1 MKNPPDPKAP
11 SASSADIREKFLR
24 FFEERGHRRV
34 PSSPLVPAGDPT
46 LLFTN
51 SGMVQFKD
59 VFLGFDR
66 RPYDRAV
73 TAQRCLR
80 VSGKHNDLEN
90 VGYTARHHTFFEM
103 LGNFSFGD
111 YFKEKA
117 IPYAWEFLTSPEG
130 LALPR
135 ERLWVTIFGG
145 GHLFGPDA
153 PPVPADEDAAAIW
166 LETLTKAGFSPDEA
180 KRRIARIPTADN
192 FWMMGETGPCGPCSE
207 IFYNR
212 NRAATRFE
220 GEDPDKA
227 DDCVEV
233 WNLVFMQFN
242 RDDSGILRPL
252 PAPCVDTGMGLERIS
267 AVLQGVRSNF
277 EIDSFRNLAYAA
289 NRAVVEAG
297 GHDCAND
304 LGAPHCVISDHIRAA
319 AFLVVDGV
327 LPSNEGRGYVL
338 RRIIR
343 RALRHGYKLQARTP
357 FLHKIVDC
365 PALAASEELQ
375 AKKSLVKGEIEREE
389 KQFFATLGRGIY
401 KLLREISDVARCRA
415 VLEYSRLKDP
425 DVWLIPGAGVGGATL
440 ISTNGGAMSP
450 KSAIIDAVITHLVE
464 KEPLSILFAV
474 GGRGK
479 AWDMGTGRVIQ
490 EGDDLSTILGD
501 KKYPRPVVTSRLM
514 RVLREC
520 FGVSEQEVVGAM
532 AERNFWGVRVGDA
545 MPLFN
550 SVENLA
556 TMVGGEFAFN
566 LYDTHGFP
574 VDLTADVIR
583 EYNWSP
589 EKWRHEIRIA
599 GKDQG
604 LSLSE
609 EALDKAVSAYHE
621 CGLQLGTDT
630 DDFDR
635 CMSEQR
641 ERSRAAMKFKVGQ
654 KTVRYD
660 GAPTEFVGYDSL
672 RADKAR
678 VLAVYANDE
687 SAGECAEGDAVVVLD
702 RTPFYAESG
711 GQVGDSGILRGADSG
726 SGCEVL
732 NTRKLRT
739 DVWEHSV
746 KIKSG
751 AVRVGDV
758 VSAEVD
764 AARRMDIARAHS
776 ATHLM
781 HSALRMV
788 LGEHVAQRGSLVESG
803 RLRFDFSHNA
813 AMTADELRKAEQIVN
828 EQIRRNA
835 EAQTETL
842 PYDDAVARGA
852 TALFGEKYG
861 DIVRMVT
868 IGAGYSVELC
878 GGTHVG
884 RAGDIGYFRF
894 TGETAVGTGTRRV
907 EAVVGKN
914 AVDLSRVEGDA
925 LAEAI
930 HLLKVEPK
938 KVGRKVQQLQAGLRS
953 AHVELNKV
961 KMKENA
967 DSAVK
972 NVRKINADGIGE
984 VNVVTAK
991 VLGIDPKTLRNLAM
1005 TVAGRLGQ
1013 PCAVFL
1019 AGVGDDNVGHLA
1031 ASVSRSLS
1039 HTMSALEWMTV
1050 AANKAGA
1057 RGGGRP
1063 EFAQA
1068 GGGDVDKLDA
1078 ALKAADEWV
1087 KGGMKLE

>member
-1 MKNPPDPKAP
+1 MKNPPDPGP
-11 SASSADIREKFLR
+11 PPASSADIREKFLR

-166 LETLTKAGFSPDEA
+166 LETLAKAGFSPDEA
-180 KRRIARIPTADN
+180 KRRIARIPTSDN

-450 KSAIIDAVITHLVE
+450 KDAIIDAVITHLVE
-464 KEPLSILFAV
+464 EPSSVLWAV

-479 AWDMGTGRVIQ
+479 VVDMATGRVIQ
-490 EGDDLSTILGD
+490 EGDDLSSLTGD
-501 KKYPRPVVTSRLM
+501 KKYPRLVVTPRLM
-514 RVLREC
+514 RVLHEY
-520 FGVSEQEVVGAM
+520 FGVDKQEVVDAIVM
-532 AERNFWGVRVGDA
+532 RNRHDMKVEEPMQ
-545 MPLFN
+545 MPN
-550 SVENLA
+550 GVENLA
-556 TMVGGEFAFN
+556 TLIDGEFAFG

-574 VDLTADVIR
+574 VDLTADVVR
-583 EYNWSP
+583 ECNWSP
-589 EKWRHEIRIA
+589 ERWRHQIRI
-599 GKDQG
+599 GVKDDKG
-604 LSLSE
+604 LILSE
-609 EALDKAVSAYHE
+609 ESLDKAVKAYREH
-621 CGLQLGTDT
+621 GLPLEVDT

-635 CMSEQR
+635 CMSGQR
-641 ERSRAAMKFKVGQ
+641 ERSRAAMKFKSGR

-672 RADKAR
+672 RAEAR
-678 VLAVYANDE
+678 VLAVYAGGE
-687 SAGECAEGDAVVVLD
+687 PAKECAEGEAVVVLD
-702 RTPFYAESG
+702 RTPFYAEAG
-711 GQVGDSGILRGADSG
+711 GQVGDSGILRGADSE
-726 SGCEVL
+726 CVVADAQ
-732 NTRKLRT
+732 KLRA
-739 DVWEHSV
+739 DSWGHSV
-746 KIKSG
+746 KIKNG
-751 AVRVGDV
+751 TVRVGDV

-764 AARRMDIARAHS
+764 AARRADIARAHS

-788 LGEHVAQRGSLVESG
+788 LGNHVAQRGSLVESG

-813 AMTADELRKAEQIVN
+813 AMTADELREAEKIVN

-861 DIVRMVT
+861 DIVRMVV
-868 IGAGYSVELC
+868 IGEDYSVELC
-878 GGTHVG
+878 GGTHVV

-894 TGETAVGTGTRRV
+894 TGETAVAAGVRRV
-907 EAVVGKN
+907 EAVAGGP
-914 AVDLSRVEGDA
+914 AVEFSQALDAALGRASSALKSPPEKLAEKISQLQEERKSAERELEKLRAAQSDA
-925 LAEAI
+925 LAAELAGRANR
-930 HLLKVEPK
+930 LGGATVVVEKV
-938 KVGRKVQQLQAGLRS
+938 AG
-953 AHVELNKV
+953 
-961 KMKENA
+961 
-967 DSAVK
+967 
-972 NVRKINADGIGE
+972 ADGK
-984 VNVVTAK
+984 A
-991 VLGIDPKTLRNLAM
+991 LRELASQLR
-1005 TVAGRLGQ
+1005 GRLES
-1013 PCAVFL
+1013 PCAIFL
-1019 AGVGDDNVGHLA
+1019 AGENCMA
-1031 ASVSRSLS
+1031 ALVEKPLCEKWDAR
-1039 HTMSALEWMTV
+1039 EWMKV
-1050 AANKAGA
+1050 AAETAGA
-1057 RGGGRP
+1057 KGGGRAD
-1063 EFAQA
+1063 FAQA
-1068 GGGDVDKLDA
+1068 GGADPAKLDA
-1078 ALKAADEWV
+1078 ALQAARDWARTRE
-1087 KGGMKLE
+1087 